1 MPADYNSTARA
12 LALPISPTRSPTQ
25 PNQQPWT
32 RRRSSQSPN
41 RNSGTGR
48 RPRPASFL
56 GRNIT
61 SLEQQWRRLSHAFER
76 MSPLQQGLSILV
88 GITTIVLSILFLVYS
103 EKIFQSLVPVAEKW
117 KKLRG
122 GWLILWFMCFV
133 TAFPPVIG
141 YSTCLTLSGF
151 IFGFPGGWPIVA
163 SATIVGSTCSFIVSR
178 TLLKSFVD
186 RLVVGDK
193 RFEALSLVLKHDGL
207 KLLVMIRLC
216 PLPYSLSNGAIS
228 TFPTV
233 QPLMFA
239 GATAAATPKLLIAV
253 FIGSRL
259 AAIAK
264 SREKMDSRT
273 KAINWASIIFGVVL
287 GIATGWLIYTRTL
300 ARSRQL
306 EAEGRGNARQATSHS
321 PVFSDDPEEHA
332 DTATL
337 IRDDQIDFLH
347 ERGEGYRDELTDDED
362 DVFRFGDEDE
372 EGAIG
377 LDKQPS
383 VRKQRS

>member
-1 MPADYNSTARA
+1 
-12 LALPISPTRSPTQ
+12 
-25 PNQQPWT
+25 
-32 RRRSSQSPN
+32 
-41 RNSGTGR
+41 
-48 RPRPASFL
+48 
-56 GRNIT
+56 
-61 SLEQQWRRLSHAFER
+61 
-76 MSPLQQGLSILV
+76 MSPLQQGLSVLV

-117 KKLRG
+117 KNLRG

-163 SATIVGSTCSFIVSR
+163 SATIVGSICSFIVSR

-239 GATAAATPKLLIAV
+239 LATAAATPKLLIAV

-273 KAINWASIIFGVVL
+273 KAINWASIIIGVVL

-306 EAEGRGNARQATSHS
+306 EAEGRGNARQATSDS
-321 PVFSDDPEEHA
+321 PVFADDPEEHA
-332 DTATL
+332 ATATL

-347 ERGEGYRDELTDDED
+347 EGGEGYRDELTDDED

-377 LDKQPS
+377 LDKRPP
-383 VRKQRS
+383 VRK